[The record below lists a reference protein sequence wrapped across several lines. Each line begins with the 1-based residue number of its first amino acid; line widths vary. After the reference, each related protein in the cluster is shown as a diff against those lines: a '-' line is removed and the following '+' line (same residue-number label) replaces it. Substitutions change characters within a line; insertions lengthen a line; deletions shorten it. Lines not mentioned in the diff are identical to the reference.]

1 MLQNYF
7 KIAWRN
13 LWRNKGFSI
22 INIFCLALGITFS
35 LLIGIY
41 VLNEESVNSGIKNIG
56 DQYVIKSKWKQDNQ
70 GIPITTLGPL
80 AKTMKDEYPGLV
92 ENYYRFDAVVNIIS
106 VGDKHFRTQIA
117 VGDTTLVSMYGFPL
131 AYGDPNRAFRN
142 NESAVVTEDFAN
154 KFFGTADAIDKVITI
169 QTPSDGNKHNFEITA
184 VLKNLP
190 YNTVSN
196 FTNTPYQVYLPME
209 ANQYFQGGDKGDNW
223 SNVYMVSMLQLKKGV
238 TANNLEQPFKQTLE
252 KYQPA
257 FVKGNLKVELAAM
270 NNYHLKDN
278 NNAVQKMLTTLSLVA
293 AFILLLAIINFI
305 NINIGTSVYRLKEI
319 GLRKFFGSAK
329 YQLIMQH
336 ITEALILTFTAAVIS
351 LGLYELL
358 LPVFNQVLNASLG
371 HFWQFGFDKLLFIFI
386 LVVAVG
392 LAAGIYPAF
401 VLSSSNVVMAIKG
414 KVDSSKGGL
423 ILRKTLLVIQFSLAI
438 IVFISAINVSRQVSY
453 FFNKDLGYNKEQVM
467 IISSLPRQWD
477 SVGVAKMENVK
488 TQLLSVPGVRSASL
502 SYDIPDGGNGGNTT
516 VYPQNS
522 NNFVNMSI
530 IVVDAD
536 FAKVFGL
543 QNREGVFLKY
553 NSGGNSKGRV
563 VLNEAAAK
571 ALGWTS
577 ATGKTIRLGAAN
589 GALLTV
595 SGVVKDFHMESL
607 QKKVQP
613 LIMTD
618 INEPF
623 TRSYRYYTVKLNTTD
638 LNNTINA
645 LQQKCKELFPDAGFE
660 YTFMDDRF
668 QSLYASE
675 MQLKKATDIATALNL
690 LIVFTGIFGVVAF
703 TLTKRTKEIAVRKVL
718 GADVKNIIFIFLKE
732 YGLLIL
738 ISNIIAWPLAYIIT
752 AKWLENY
759 AYRVN
764 QNVIPYLFVCF
775 FILATAFILITA
787 QCFKAAIANPV
798 KSLKVE

>member
-1 MLQNYF
+1 MIQNYF

-13 LWRNKGFSI
+13 LRKSRGFSI

-41 VLNEESVNSGIKNIG
+41 VLNEEAVNSNIKNIG
-56 DQYVIKSKWKQDNQ
+56 DQYVIKSNWKQENL

-80 AKTMKDEYPGLV
+80 AKTMKDEYPDLV
-92 ENYYRFDAVVNIIS
+92 ANYYRFDPVVNIIS
-106 VGDKHFRTQIA
+106 YGDKHFRTQIA

-131 AYGDPNRAFRN
+131 AYGNPNQAFRN
-142 NESAVVTEDFAN
+142 NQSTVVTEDFAN
-154 KFFGTADAIDKVITI
+154 KFFGTANALDRVITI
-169 QTPSDGNKHNFEITA
+169 QTPSDGNKHNFVITA

-190 YNTVSN
+190 NNTVSN
-196 FTNTPYQVYLPME
+196 FTTTTYQVYLPMD

-223 SNVYMVSMLQLKKGV
+223 QNVYMASMLQLKKGV
-238 TANNLEQPFKQTLE
+238 TPAQLEKPFAHVLD

-257 FVKGNLKVELAAM
+257 FVKGNLKAELAPM
-270 NNYHLKDN
+270 GSYHLKDN
-278 NNAVQKMLTTLSLVA
+278 DSAVQKMLTTLSLVA
-293 AFILLLAIINFI
+293 LFILLLAIINFI
-305 NINIGTSVYRLKEI
+305 NISIGTSVHRLKEI
-319 GLRKFFGSAK
+319 GLRKVFGGAR

-336 ITEALILTFTAAVIS
+336 ITEALILTCTAAIIS
-351 LGLYELL
+351 LGLYEAL

-371 HFWQFGFDKLLFIFI
+371 HFWQFGIDKLLFILI
-386 LVVAVG
+386 LVIAVG

-401 VLSSSNVVMAIKG
+401 VLSSSNVVTAIKG
-414 KVDSSKGGL
+414 KVNSSKGGL
-423 ILRKTLLVIQFSLAI
+423 VLRKTLLVIQFSLAI

-453 FFNKDLGYNKEQVM
+453 FFNKDLGYSKEQVM
-467 IISSLPRQWD
+467 VLSSLPRQWD

-488 TQLLSVPGVRSASL
+488 SQLLSVPGVKSVSL
-502 SYDIPDGGNGGNTT
+502 SYDIPDGGSGGNTT

-522 NNFVNMSI
+522 NSFVNMAI
-530 IVVDAD
+530 IGVDAD

-543 QNREGVFLKY
+543 QTREGVFMKY
-553 NSGGNSKGRV
+553 NNSNNSNGRI
-563 VLNEAAAK
+563 VLNEAAVK

-577 ATGKTIRLGAAN
+577 AAGKTIRIGAAN
-589 GALLTV
+589 GTLLVVT
-595 SGVVKDFHMESL
+595 GVVKDFHIESL

-613 LIMTD
+613 LIMAD

-623 TRSYRYYTVKLNTTD
+623 TRSYRYYTVKLNTSD
-638 LNNTINA
+638 VNNTISA

-660 YTFMDDRF
+660 YTFMDDKF

-675 MQLKKATDIATALNL
+675 TQLKKATDIATCLNL

-718 GADVKNIIFIFLKE
+718 GADVKNIIFIFLRE
-732 YGLLIL
+732 YGVLIL
-738 ISNIIAWPLAYIIT
+738 VSNMIAWPLAYIVT
-752 AKWLENY
+752 AKWLEGY
-759 AYRVN
+759 AYRVD
-764 QNVIPYLFVCF
+764 QNIIPYVFVGF
-775 FILATAFILITA
+775 FILATAFILISA